1 MLTFKFYIKMRR
13 FYFSILIVLC
23 GSFSLKAQTCLAPQN
38 LRATSITAT
47 SAEIA
52 WVSSGA
58 NWDIEYGLA
67 SFTQG
72 GTTGTLKNTG
82 ANPYTIS
89 GLMPITTYK
98 IYVRREDC
106 PASPSDSSSEWSD
119 PLEFTTSCSPF
130 SLSADL
136 PIEEGF
142 ESARRA
148 TFQRNQDVFCSS
160 SLGYK
165 WSYETSVADTGRLR
179 FGVLNFSNSGGKA
192 ATLDRSGSS
201 ETEVTNYLILTAD
214 LRNYAASTELE
225 LSFSYMHHGEDSNP
239 NDKVWIRGS
248 ETDNWLEIYNL
259 SANQASAGVYKH
271 VRGLDIDVL
280 LAQAFP
286 IQPITPAFQ
295 VRFGQ
300 QDTGRADG
308 LTEHSGYSF
317 DDVAIKKEVCPFP
330 KDLVAMN
337 VTTNSVELSWTGGAS
352 DWDIE
357 YGTKGFT
364 PGIGDGI
371 QISAT
376 ISPPYTLSAVLS
388 PITTYEV
395 YIRDNCSSSS
405 QSGWSDPVSFTTT
418 CPSLSVASLPI
429 MEDFESTS
437 VDTVQQSQD
446 VLCFSG
452 YKWSYETSAADTGRL
467 RFGVS
472 GFSKSGN
479 SAATLDKSIFNDNL
493 AVNYLILTADLTN
506 YISSTDLELSFS
518 YLHHGEDSHSN
529 DKVWVRGSET
539 DTWIEVYN
547 LNANQ
552 ARAGV
557 YKHVRGLD
565 IDSIIGYVGHF
576 PRQAIS
582 STFQLRFGQQDSGV
596 AKNLKEESGYSF
608 DDIAIKEVACPF
620 PTGLRATNVTAN
632 SVSLSW
638 TTGGASKWEI
648 EYGTEGFT
656 PGTRAGTL
664 VSATTNPHSLTGLDE
679 FTAYEAYVRDSCS
692 SSGEVSEWS
701 NPVSFTTP
709 CNPLSAIELPFKEEF
724 TEAGKR
730 TNTLSFQQDG
740 NVFCSS
746 GYKWNYETS
755 TADTGRLR
763 FGSPPGF
770 LSTVGHRAATLDKSM
785 SSGNAVTNFLILTI
799 DLSDYVDSTELEL
812 DFEYLHHGE
821 DSNPNDKVWIRAS
834 ETDNWIEVYNLS
846 ANQARAGVYKRVRGL
861 DIDALLDGVGR
872 KVSATFQI
880 RFGQQDT
887 GVAIS
892 KTEGSGYSFDNIII
906 DQEVCPFPTTLS
918 ATNITA
924 NSAELSWTPGS
935 ASVSSWDIEYGFAD
949 SPQGTRTRISVLVNP
964 YVLGGLVPTRT
975 YEVYVRDN
983 CPSSGEVSEWS
994 DTSSFIT
1001 PCSPL
1006 SAASLPIR
1014 EDFESTSGTF
1024 QKNQDVLCSPEYK
1037 WSYETSASGE
1047 GRLRFS
1053 SFSNSGNVAVTL
1065 DKSMGS
1071 HVPVTNYLILTADLR
1086 NYSSSTNLELGFE
1099 YMSHSSH
1106 SNNKASVWIR
1116 GSETSAWVEAYDL
1129 VTNQGKA
1136 GVYKRVRG
1144 LDIDALLDN
1153 AGPSQVVSAT
1163 FQVRFEQQD
1172 TGVAVKLTEY
1182 SGYSFDDVVIDVE
1195 DCPFPT
1201 NLEATNIT
1209 ANSVDL
1215 SWTPG
1220 SVSTSKWEFEYGPVG
1235 FTLGSGIQVSTTAN
1249 PHTLGSLVPTRTYE
1263 VYVRDNCSSS
1273 SESEWSDPISFTT
1286 SCPALFAVALPINED
1301 FESVSSGTFQRDQ
1314 DVLCSPKGYKWSYET
1329 SVADTGRLRFGVS
1342 GFSSSGSSAVT
1353 LDKSISSGDV
1363 VTNFLI
1369 LTASLRNYVSSTDLE
1384 LSFSY
1389 MHHGEGSH
1397 PNDKVWI
1404 RGSETGA
1411 WVEAYNL
1418 DANLASPG
1426 VYKYVR
1432 GLDIDALLA
1441 NASPSQPVS
1450 ATFQVRF
1457 GQQDTGRAVSKTE
1470 ESGYSF
1476 DDIAIKKESCP
1487 FPTNL
1492 EATNITANS
1501 ADLSWTS
1508 GSVSTSKWEL
1518 EYGPV
1523 GFTLGSGKGDTA
1535 RTKTYS
1541 LKGLNQATAYEVY
1554 VRDNCSSSSTSEWS
1568 DPIRFVTPCSP
1579 LSPIAIPT
1587 ASSPI
1592 VEEDFESAPVG
1603 AFQQG
1608 QDVLCSS
1615 GYKWSYETSAADT
1628 GRLRF
1633 GVSAF
1638 SKSGSS
1644 AATLDKSINSG
1655 DTIANFL
1662 ILTANLDKFT
1672 ASTDLELSF
1681 SYLHHGEEDS
1691 LSNDKVWVRGNET
1704 GTWAE
1709 IYDLSAN
1716 RASPGV
1722 YKYVKGLDID
1732 DLVSVTSTF
1741 QVRFGQQDT
1750 GVAISR
1756 TEHSGYSFDDVI
1768 VKEVDC
1774 PFPIDLVASG
1784 VTANSVELSWVT
1796 GGASNWNI
1804 EYGITGFTQ
1813 GSGTRVSIT
1822 SNPYTLRGLLYGL
1835 TYEVYVRDSCL
1846 GSASDWTGP
1855 VSFAI
1860 PCGPLPLSPS
1870 SVEAKNITASE
1881 AQLLWTIGSTLNW
1894 QVEYGIAGFTRGS
1907 GTLVHTTTNPHIL
1920 TGLIAGTDYEF
1931 YIRDSCD
1938 ASNKGSWVGPHAFTT
1953 LTGCQVPSSLE
1964 VDDITQTT
1972 VRVSWRRGGSPSDW
1986 DIEYDVAGFALN
1998 SGKKVSTKTNPHTLN
2013 ITRLKPN
2020 TVYEVYVRDNCKAL
2034 GYVSNWI
2041 GPVSFITL
2049 CAPLSTATLPIREGF
2064 ESAVWDTVQQDQ
2076 DVLCSAGYKW
2086 SYETSMA
2093 DTGRLRFG
2101 ISAFSKSGN
2110 SAATLDKSIFS
2121 GDTVANYLTLT
2132 ADLSDY
2138 VDSTDLEL
2146 SFNYLHHGGNSHSN
2160 DKVWIRGKHTDNW
2173 VEAYDLNKNR
2183 ASTGIYKYVRSLD
2196 VDAILASRFP
2206 IQKVSSTFQVRFG
2219 QQDTGVAIS
2228 RTEHSGYSFDD
2239 IAIEE
2244 VPCPFPTVSTT
2255 NITSNSVELS
2265 LTTGVTAPI
2274 WDIEYGG
2281 PGFVPGS
2288 GTRVST
2294 AINLYVIGGLTQA
2307 TAYDVYVR
2315 HDCPSS
2321 VSGFS
2326 EWSDPASF
2334 TTPCSPLSPVILPI
2348 REGFESASG
2357 TFQRGGDVL
2366 CFAGYKWSYE
2376 TDAKDTSRLRFGEPG
2391 FSNSGISAATLD
2403 KSIFNSDTVT
2413 NYLILTADLTNYSPS
2428 TDLELR
2434 FSYMHHGESSHPND
2448 KVWIRGSET
2457 GAWVEIY
2464 DLDLN
2469 RTSAGVY
2476 KHVRGLD
2483 IDALLA
2489 IAPPIQAV
2497 SSTFQVRFGRQDTG
2511 VAINR
2516 TEQSGYSFDDVAIE
2530 QIPCPFPK
2538 ELKATNVTANSVEL
2552 SWVTGG
2558 ASIWDIEYG
2567 LVGFTPG
2574 SGSGTRISTII
2585 SSHTLGLLQENTAY
2599 DVYVRDSCSSS
2610 SVSEWSDPVSFVTPC
2625 SPLSAVT
2632 LPINEDFE
2640 SASGTFQRERDVLC
2654 FAGYKWSYETTS
2666 AADTGRLRFGISGF
2680 SNSGRSAATL
2690 DKSIPSGDTITNYLI
2705 LTADLTNYV
2714 SSTDLEVRFS
2724 YMHHGEDDHLN
2735 DKVWIRG
2742 SETDTWIEIYD
2753 LGLNR
2758 ASAGMYKHVR
2768 GLDIDDLLNRQKVS
2782 STFQF
2787 RFGQQD
2793 TGVAI
2798 KLGEQSGYSFDDII
2812 IEEISCPFPTSLEV
2826 TYLVSDSV
2834 ELSWATGGAS
2844 KWEIEYGFAGFTLGS
2859 GTRILTTS
2867 NPNTLTSLQE
2877 NTDYE
2882 AYVRDS
2888 CSSSGEVSEW
2898 SDPASFTT
2906 PCSPLSPVALPLE
2919 EDFESLLGTFQQNR
2933 EVFCSSG
2940 YKWNY
2945 ETSAADTGRLR
2956 FRVPAFPNSGI
2967 SAATLDKSISNSDT
2981 VANYLI
2987 LTADLSTYASSADLE
3002 LKFSYMHHEKDSSLS
3017 NNNKVWIRGSEAGAW
3032 VEIYDLSV
3040 NQANPGVYKHVRGLD
3055 IDALLAGVRPSQAVS
3070 STFQLRFVQ
3079 QDTGVAIRLREES
3092 GYSLDDIVIEEIS
3105 CPFPTGLSATNITA
3119 MSVDLSWTT
3128 GGAKNWD
3135 VEYGVAGFTLGTGTR
3150 INNPANPHILSGLT
3164 PSTDYEFYVRDSC
3177 GAGDFSVWEGPHT
3190 FRTLSCLAPSSLRA
3204 SGTTLTIATLSWT
3217 TGGTNNWDVEYG
3229 AAGFTLG
3236 TGTRIST
3243 LANPYAVSGLTS
3255 GQSYEF
3261 YVRDSCGVGDVSV
3274 WKGPHAF
3281 SVLSCQVPSSLR
3293 ASNTAPT
3300 ITALSW
3306 TTGGANSWE
3315 LEYGVAGFALSSGT
3329 RIGVTTNPYAV
3340 SGLTSG
3346 QSYEFYV
3353 RDSCGVGDVSRW
3365 AGPQAF
3371 RTLSCPDPSSLSAG
3385 GITQTTATLSWVIG
3399 GASEWE
3405 LEYGIAGFAR
3415 GTGTRI
3421 NNPANPYILSGL
3433 TPGTDYEF
3441 YVWDSCGVGNVSK
3454 WAGPQAFRTLSCPDP
3469 SSLSAGG
3476 ITQTTAT
3483 LSWMTGGG
3491 ASEWEL
3497 EYGLAG
3503 FVPDSGTR
3511 INNPANPYILSGL
3524 TPGTDYEFYVWDSCG
3539 VGNVSKWVGPQ
3550 AFRTLICPD
3559 PSSLSAGGITQ
3570 TTATLSWMTGGAS
3583 EWELEYGL
3591 AGFVPDS
3598 GTRISTTANP
3608 YILSGL
3614 TPGAD
3619 YEFYVRDS
3627 CGINN
3632 VSKWVGPQAFRTL
3645 ICPDPSSLM
3654 PIGITPTTVTL
3665 SWITG
3670 GAKNWDLEYGVA
3682 GFSLG
3687 TGTRISTTLSSYGVS
3702 GLAYGQSYDFYVRD
3716 SCDVGNVSKWVGPQ
3730 TITLNCP
3737 APSSLMMS
3745 GITQTTVT
3753 LSWITG
3759 GANNWD
3765 LEYGSP
3771 GFIPGTG
3778 TQISTIFNSYVVNG
3792 LTHGQLYDFYV
3803 RDSCDVGN
3811 VSKWVG
3817 PQTITLNCPAPSSL
3831 IVGGITQTTVDLSWI
3846 TGGANNW
3853 ELEYGSPGFV
3863 PGTGTR
3869 TSTPTNP
3876 YILSGLTHG
3885 QSYDLYVR
3893 DSCDVGNVS
3902 KWVGPQTIT
3911 LNCPDPSS
3919 LMADSITQTTV
3930 DLSWVTGGAS
3940 EWELEYGV
3948 AGFVPDSGTRIST
3961 PTNPYILSGLTPG
3974 TDYDFYVRDSCDVG
3988 NVSKWVGPQA
3998 FRTLICP
4005 DPSFLIAGSITQTTV
4020 DLSWMTGGSNN
4031 WDLEYGSPGF
4041 TLGTGTRIST
4051 PTNPYILSGL
4061 TPRTDYELYVRDS
4074 CGVDNVSKWVGPQ
4087 AFRTL
4092 ICPVPSSLM
4101 AGGITQTTVTLSWVT
4116 GGSNNWDLEYG
4127 SPGFI
4132 PGMGTQISTT
4142 LNSYVVNGLTHGRS
4156 YDFYVRDS
4164 CDVGNVS
4171 KWVGPQTVTLNCPAP
4186 SSLMTGGITQTTVT
4200 LSWTTGGSNNW
4211 DLEYGSPGFIPG
4223 MGTQVSTTLNS
4234 YGVSGLTHGQSYDFY
4249 VRDSCDVG
4257 NVSKWVGPQ
4266 TITLIC
4272 PAPSSLIASS
4282 ITQTTAI
4289 LSWTTNGVNNWD
4301 LEYGIKGFSLGT
4313 GTQVSTT
4320 LNSYG
4325 VSGLAHGQSYE
4336 FYVRD
4341 SCDVGNVSKW
4351 IGPESFTTLICPVPS
4366 SLMAS
4371 HITQT
4376 IAILSW
4382 TTGGANNWDLE
4393 YGLAGFAPGTGTR
4406 INTTLN
4412 SYGVS
4417 GLVPGTDYDF
4427 YVRDSCGVSNVSR
4440 WEGPETFVTLSCP
4453 APSSLSA
4460 SNITQNTVILSW
4472 VTGGAN
4478 NWDLEYGIKGFS
4490 LGMGTRIS
4498 ATANPYGVSGLVPG
4512 TDYDFYVRDSC
4523 GVSNVSRWE
4532 GPETFRTLSCPAPSS
4547 LSASYITPT
4556 IATLSWITGGA
4567 NNWDLEYGIRGF
4579 SLGTGTRISITANP
4593 YFVSGLVPSQ
4603 SYDFYV
4609 RDSCGVGDVS
4619 RWEGPEAFGC
4629 SVPSSLSASNIT
4641 QTTTTLS
4648 WVTGGANNW
4657 DLEYGIKSFSL
4668 GMGTRI
4674 STTANPYGVSG
4685 LVTNTDY
4692 EFYVRDSCGA
4702 GNVSKWIGPQSFRTL
4717 NCPAPSSLIASSIT
4731 QTTTTL
4737 SWVTGGANN
4746 WDLEYGIRGFSLGT
4760 GTRINTALNSYGV
4773 SGLMTNTDYEFYVRD
4788 SCGAGNVS
4796 KWIGP
4801 QSFATLSCPAPS
4813 SLSASNI
4820 TQTTTTL
4827 SWVTGGANNWDLE
4840 YGIRGFSFGTGT
4852 RINTALNSYGVSGLM
4867 TNTDY
4872 EFYVRDSCGA
4882 GNVSKWIGP
4891 QSFATLSCPA
4901 PSSLSASNITQTTTT
4916 LSWVTGGANNW
4927 DLEYGIRGFS
4937 FGTGARINTTL
4948 NSYGVSGLMTNTD
4961 YEFYVRDSCGAGN
4974 VSKWIGPQSFATLS
4988 CPAPSSLS
4996 ASNITQ
5002 TTATLSWVTGGANN
5016 WDLEYGIRG
5025 FSFGT
5030 GTRINTTLNS
5040 YGVSGLMTN
5049 TDYEFYVRDSCGAG
5063 NVSKWI
5069 GPQSFRTLSCPA
5081 PSSLSA
5087 SNITQTTATLSW
5099 VTGGANNWDLEY
5111 GIRGFSFGTG
5121 TRINTTLNSYGV
5133 SGLMTN
5139 TDYEFYVRDNCGA
5152 GNVSKWIGPQ
5162 SFRTLICPAPSS
5174 LSASNI
5180 TQTTTT
5186 LSWVTGGA
5194 NNWDLEYGI
5203 RGFSL
5208 GTRTRINTT
5217 LNSYGVSGLMTNTAY
5232 EFYVRDSCG
5241 AGNVSKW
5248 IGPQSFRT
5256 LSCPAPSSLSASNI
5270 TQTTATLSWV
5280 TGGAN
5285 NWDLEYGIR
5294 GFSFG
5299 TGTRINTTLNSYGVS
5314 SLVTN
5319 TAYEFYVRDSCG
5331 AGNVSKWIGPQF
5343 FATLSCP
5350 APSSL
5355 SASNITQTTAT
5366 LSWVAGLGANNWD
5379 LEYGI
5384 RGFSLGTG
5392 TRISTT
5398 TNSYGMSG
5406 LMTNTAYDFYVRDS
5420 CVGSVSRWVGPYAFA
5435 TLICPAPSSLSASNI
5450 TQTTATLSWIAGV
5463 GAISWDLEYGIR
5475 GFSPG
5480 TGTFINVSTNSY
5492 GVSSLISNTAY
5503 DFYVR
5508 NNCGVGNVS
5517 GWIGPET
5524 FKTARCPAPSSLMA
5538 GSITQTTAT
5547 LSWITGGA
5555 NNWDLEYGSPGFV
5568 PGTGTGTRVSTTVN
5582 PYAVSSLTPG
5592 TAYDFYVRDSCAVGD
5607 ASNWVGPHAFG
5618 TLSCPA
5624 PSSLMAGGITQTTA
5638 TLSWI
5643 TGGANNWDLEYGSP
5657 GFVPGTGTGT
5667 RVSTTVNPYAV
5678 SSLTP
5683 GTAYDFYVR
5692 DSCAVGDASNWVGP
5706 HAFGTLSCPAP
5717 SSLMAGGI
5725 TQTTATLSWITGGAN
5740 NWDLEYG
5747 SPGFV
5752 PGTGTRIST
5761 TTNSYSVSGLVINT
5775 AYEFYVRD
5783 SCGVDNLSNW
5793 VGPHAFGTLSCP
5805 APSSLMA
5812 GGITHTT
5819 ATLSWVT
5826 GGANNW
5832 DLEYGIRGFSLGTG
5846 TRVSTTVN
5854 PYAVSSLT
5862 PNTAYDFYV
5871 RDSCGVNNLS
5881 VWTGP
5886 EDFATLGCPAPSSLR
5901 YVADTITSSAEIS
5914 WNSGGASN
5922 WNLEYGPP
5930 GFTPGTGT
5938 FLYNVLNPQILGGLS
5953 KGDDY
5958 DVYVQDSCAAGD
5970 ISSWSGPLEIRSFQV
5985 DELLERSLRIYPNPS
6000 DGIFNVEF
6008 NSTFDK
6014 DIRIQVINMLGQL
6027 ILEDELENFSRKS
6040 LDMGAHSRGVYILKL
6055 ITEGEVVNRRI
6066 TLQ

>member
-1 MLTFKFYIKMRR
+1 MRR

-23 GSFSLKAQTCLAPQN
+23 GSFSLKAQTTCLVPQN
-38 LRATSITAT
+38 LRVTSIAATSV
-47 SAEIA
+47 EIA
-52 WVSSGA
+52 WGSSGA
-58 NWDIEYGLA
+58 KWDIEYGLA

-72 GTTGTLKNTG
+72 NGTLRNTG

-89 GLMPITTYK
+89 GLTPITTYK
-98 IYVRREDC
+98 VYVRRADC
-106 PASPSDSSSEWSD
+106 PGSPSSSEWSD

-130 SLSADL
+130 SSPADL

-148 TFQRNQDVFCSS
+148 TFQRNQDVLCFSGS
-160 SLGYK
+160 GYK

-179 FGVLNFSNSGGKA
+179 FGVLNFSNSGSKA
-192 ATLDRSGSS
+192 ATLDRLGSLGSS
-201 ETEVTNYLILTAD
+201 ETDVINYLILTAD
-214 LRNYAASTELE
+214 LRNYAASTDLE
-225 LSFSYMHHGEDSNP
+225 LSFSYMHHDDASHS
-239 NDKVWIRGS
+239 NDKVWIRAS
-248 ETDNWLEIYNL
+248 ETDNWLEIYDL
-259 SANQASAGVYKH
+259 SENQVKAGVYKE
-271 VRGLDIDVL
+271 VRGLDIDAL
-280 LAQAFP
+280 LAQSSP
-286 IQPITPAFQ
+286 TQTITSASGFQ

-300 QDTGRADG
+300 EGESSIISRTGDA
-308 LTEHSGYSF
+308 GYSF
-317 DDVAIKKEVCPFP
+317 DDVAIKEESCPFP
-330 KDLVAMN
+330 KDLEAMN

-352 DWDIE
+352 NWDIE
-357 YGTKGFT
+357 YGTEGFT
-364 PGIGDGI
+364 PGIGDGTP
-371 QISAT
+371 ISAT
-376 ISPPYTLSAVLS
+376 ISPPYILSAVLK

-395 YIRDNCSSSS
+395 YVRDNCLSPSK
-405 QSGWSDPVSFTTT
+405 QSEWSDPASFTTS

-429 MEDFESTS
+429 EEGFESVPVATF
-437 VDTVQQSQD
+437 QQSQD
-446 VLCFSG
+446 VLCFPGVG
-452 YKWSYETSAADTGRL
+452 YKWSYETDAKDISRL
-467 RFGVS
+467 RFGAS
-472 GFSKSGN
+472 DFSKSG
-479 SAATLDKSIFNDNL
+479 SKAATLDKSIKSSN
-493 AVNYLILTADLTN
+493 VVTNYLILTADLTN
-506 YISSTDLELSFS
+506 YTSSTDLELSFS
-518 YLHHGEDSHSN
+518 YLHHGEDSNPN
-529 DKVWVRGSET
+529 DKVWVRGSEANS
-539 DTWIEVYN
+539 WLEIYN
-547 LNANQ
+547 LSTNQ
-552 ARAGV
+552 ASAGV
-557 YKHVRGLD
+557 YKEVRGID

-582 STFQLRFGQQDSGV
+582 STFQLRFGQQDTGV
-596 AKNLKEESGYSF
+596 AVSKTGHSGYSF

-620 PTGLRATNVTAN
+620 PRGLRATNVTDSSAE
-632 SVSLSW
+632 LSW

-656 PGTRAGTL
+656 PGGAGTL
-664 VSATTNPHSLTGLDE
+664 VSTTASSHSLSGLDE
-679 FTAYEAYVRDSCS
+679 FTAYEVYVRDSCS

-701 NPVSFTTP
+701 VPVSFTTL
-709 CNPLSAIELPFKEEF
+709 CNPLSAIELPFVEDF
-724 TEAGKR
+724 TQAGER
-730 TNTLSFQQDG
+730 TNILSFQRDG

-755 TADTGRLR
+755 ETGIGRLR
-763 FGSPPGF
+763 FGTLAGF
-770 LSTVGHRAATLDKSM
+770 PSTVEYRAATLDKSM
-785 SSGNAVTNFLILTI
+785 SSGNVVTNYLILTA
-799 DLSDYVDSTELEL
+799 DLSNYVDSTELEL
-812 DFEYLHHGE
+812 DFKYVNHGE
-821 DSNPNDKVWIRAS
+821 SVHPNDAVWIRGS
-834 ETDNWIEVYNLS
+834 DIDNWIEIHSLGGK
-846 ANQARAGVYKRVRGL
+846 AGVYHRARGL

-872 KVSATFQI
+872 KVSATFQL

-887 GVAIS
+887 GIAVS
-892 KTEGSGYSFDNIII
+892 KTGHSGYSFDNIVI
-906 DQEVCPFPTTLS
+906 DQVACSFPKVLEE
-918 ATNITA
+918 TNITA
-924 NSAELSWTPGS
+924 NSVELSWTPGK
-935 ASVSSWDIEYGFAD
+935 ASTSSWDIEYGFAD
-949 SPQGTRTRISVLVNP
+949 SPQGTRTRISVFANP

-975 YEVYVRDN
+975 YEFYVRDN
-983 CPSSGEVSEWS
+983 CSSSSSSEWS

-1001 PCSPL
+1001 PCSSL

-1014 EDFESTSGTF
+1014 EDFESASGTF
-1024 QKNQDVLCSPEYK
+1024 QQNQDVLCSPEYK
-1037 WSYETSASGE
+1037 WSYERLGDK
-1047 GRLRFS
+1047 GQLRFS
-1053 SFSNSGNVAVTL
+1053 NFSNSGNVAVTL
-1065 DKSMGS
+1065 DKSISSGD
-1071 HVPVTNYLILTADLR
+1071 VATNLLILTADLR
-1086 NYSSSTNLELGFE
+1086 NYAASTNLELSFS
-1099 YMSHSSH
+1099 YMHHGESSH
-1106 SNNKASVWIR
+1106 PNDKVWIR
-1116 GSETSAWVEAYDL
+1116 GSERDVWVEVYNL
-1129 VTNQGKA
+1129 GTNQGKA
-1136 GVYKRVRG
+1136 GMYKRVRG
-1144 LDIDALLDN
+1144 LDIDAILKN
-1153 AGPSQVVSAT
+1153 NSNQAVSAT
-1163 FQVRFEQQD
+1163 FQLRFGQQD
-1172 TGVAVKLTEY
+1172 TGVAKNLKEE
-1182 SGYSFDDVVIDVE
+1182 SGYSFDDIVIDVE
-1195 DCPFPT
+1195 DCPFPK
-1201 NLEATNIT
+1201 NLAITNIT
-1209 ANSVDL
+1209 ANSAEL

-1220 SVSTSKWEFEYGPVG
+1220 STSTSKWEFEYGPVG
-1235 FTLGSGIQVSTTAN
+1235 FILGSGTQVSTTAN
-1249 PHTLGSLVPTRTYE
+1249 PHTLGSLVPIRTYE

-1273 SESEWSDPISFTT
+1273 SKSEWSDPISFTT
-1286 SCPALFAVALPINED
+1286 SCPALFAIALPINED
-1301 FESVSSGTFQRDQ
+1301 FESVSSSTFQRDQ

-1329 SVADTGRLRFGVS
+1329 SMADTGRLRFGVS
-1342 GFSSSGSSAVT
+1342 GFSGAGSSAVT
-1353 LDKSISSGDV
+1353 LDKSINSGDV
-1363 VTNFLI
+1363 VTNLLI
-1369 LTASLRNYVSSTDLE
+1369 LTADLRNYAASTDLE
-1384 LSFSY
+1384 LNFSY

-1404 RGSETGA
+1404 RGSETDT
-1411 WVEAYNL
+1411 WVEVYNL
-1418 DANLASPG
+1418 STNQGKAG
-1426 VYKYVR
+1426 MYKRVR
-1432 GLDIDALLA
+1432 GLDIDAILKNNSNQA
-1441 NASPSQPVS
+1441 VS
-1450 ATFQVRF
+1450 ATFQLRF
-1457 GQQDTGRAVSKTE
+1457 GQQDTGVAVNETGH
-1470 ESGYSF
+1470 SGYSF
-1476 DDIAIKKESCP
+1476 DDIVIDVEDCP
-1487 FPTNL
+1487 FPKNL
-1492 EATNITANS
+1492 AITNITADS
-1501 ADLSWTS
+1501 AELSWTP
-1508 GSVSTSKWEL
+1508 GSVSTSEWEF

-1523 GFTLGSGKGDTA
+1523 GFTLGSGRGDTTT
-1535 RTKTYS
+1535 TKPYH
-1541 LKGLNQATAYEVY
+1541 LKRLNGATAYEVY
-1554 VRDNCSSSSTSEWS
+1554 VRDNCSSSSKSEWS
-1568 DPIRFVTPCSP
+1568 DPIRFATPCSP
-1579 LSPIAIPT
+1579 LSPIAVPI

-1603 AFQQG
+1603 AFQRG

-1615 GYKWSYETSAADT
+1615 GYRWSYETSAADT

-1644 AATLDKSINSG
+1644 AATLDKSIFSG

-1662 ILTANLDKFT
+1662 ILTANLNNFT
-1672 ASTDLELSF
+1672 SSTDLELSF

-1691 LSNDKVWVRGNET
+1691 LSNDKVWVQGSET
-1704 GTWAE
+1704 SAWVE

-1716 RASPGV
+1716 QASPGV

-1732 DLVSVTSTF
+1732 ILVSVTSTF
-1741 QVRFGQQDT
+1741 QLRFGQQDT

-1756 TEHSGYSFDDVI
+1756 TGYGGYSFDDIVI
-1768 VKEVDC
+1768 KEVDC
-1774 PFPIDLVASG
+1774 PFPTGLTAG
-1784 VTANSVELSWVT
+1784 GATANSVELSWVT

-1804 EYGITGFTQ
+1804 EYGIAGFTQ
-1813 GSGTRVSIT
+1813 GSGTLVRT
-1822 SNPYTLRGLLYGL
+1822 TANPYTLSVRGLLYGT

-1846 GSASDWTGP
+1846 LGSVSDWTGP

-1860 PCGPLPLSPS
+1860 PCGPLSLLPS
-1870 SVEAKNITASE
+1870 SVGAKNIKASE
-1881 AQLLWTIGSTLNW
+1881 AELSWTVGSTLNW
-1894 QVEYGIAGFTRGS
+1894 QVEYGIAGFTQGS

-1953 LTGCQVPSSLE
+1953 LTGCQAPSSLE

-1972 VRVSWRRGGSPSDW
+1972 ARVFWQRGGSPSDW

-1998 SGKKVSTKTNPHTLN
+1998 SGKRISTKTNPHTLN
-2013 ITRLKPN
+2013 IASLTPN

-2034 GYVSNWI
+2034 GYDVSDWI

-2049 CAPLSTATLPIREGF
+2049 CAPLSTATLPIREDF
-2064 ESAVWDTVQQDQ
+2064 ESVVWDTVQQDQ

-2101 ISAFSKSGN
+2101 VSAFSKSGKL
-2110 SAATLDKSIFS
+2110 AATLDKSIFS
-2121 GDTVANYLTLT
+2121 SDMVVNYLTLT

-2160 DKVWIRGKHTDNW
+2160 DKVWIRGSDTANW
-2173 VEAYDLNKNR
+2173 VETYDLSKNQ
-2183 ASTGIYKYVRSLD
+2183 ASAGIYKYVRSLD
-2196 VDAILASRFP
+2196 IDAILASLFP
-2206 IQKVSSTFQVRFG
+2206 IQKISSTFQVRFG
-2219 QQDTGVAIS
+2219 QQDTGVAIGLK
-2228 RTEHSGYSFDD
+2228 EHSGYSFDD

-2265 LTTGVTAPI
+2265 LTTGVVTASI

-2348 REGFESASG
+2348 REDFESASG

-2366 CFAGYKWSYE
+2366 CSAGYKWSYE
-2376 TDAKDTSRLRFGEPG
+2376 TDAKDISRLRFGEPI

-2403 KSIFNSDTVT
+2403 KSISSDDAVT

-2434 FSYMHHGESSHPND
+2434 FSYMHHGEDDHLRD

-2457 GAWVEIY
+2457 GTWLEIY
-2464 DLDLN
+2464 DLGLN

-2489 IAPPIQAV
+2489 IGLPSQAA
-2497 SSTFQVRFGRQDTG
+2497 SSTFQVRFGQQDTG
-2511 VAINR
+2511 VAISR
-2516 TEQSGYSFDDVAIE
+2516 TEHSGYSFDDVAIE

-2538 ELKATNVTANSVEL
+2538 KFEATNVTANSAKL

-2567 LVGFTPG
+2567 LAGFTPG
-2574 SGSGTRISTII
+2574 SGSGTRISAII

-2654 FAGYKWSYETTS
+2654 FAGYKWSYETS
-2666 AADTGRLRFGISGF
+2666 AADTGRLRFGVSGF

-2690 DKSIPSGDTITNYLI
+2690 DKSIPSGDTIVNYLT

-2714 SSTDLEVRFS
+2714 SSTDLELRFS

-2758 ASAGMYKHVR
+2758 ASAGIYKHVR
-2768 GLDIDDLLNRQKVS
+2768 GLDIDDLLSRQVVS

-2812 IEEISCPFPTSLEV
+2812 IEEISCPFPTGLEV

-2834 ELSWATGGAS
+2834 ELSWVTGGAS
-2844 KWEIEYGFAGFTLGS
+2844 TWEIEYGLAGFTLGS
-2859 GTRILTTS
+2859 GTRISTTD
-2867 NPNTLTSLQE
+2867 NPDTLASLQE

-2888 CSSSGEVSEW
+2888 CSSSDVSEW
-2898 SDPASFTT
+2898 SDPVSFTT
-2906 PCSPLSPVALPLE
+2906 PCSPLSPITLPLE
-2919 EDFESLLGTFQQNR
+2919 EDFESLFGTFQRNR

-2956 FRVPAFPNSGI
+2956 FRVSAFSNSGI

-3002 LKFSYMHHEKDSSLS
+3002 LKFSYMHHEKDDSLS

-3040 NQANPGVYKHVRGLD
+3040 NQANAGVYKHVKGLD
-3055 IDALLAGVRPSQAVS
+3055 IDALLADVRPSQAIS

-3079 QDTGVAIRLREES
+3079 ECTGVAIRLREES
-3092 GYSLDDIVIEEIS
+3092 GYSLDDIIIDEVS

-3128 GGAKNWD
+3128 GGANNWD
-3135 VEYGVAGFTLGTGTR
+3135 VEYGIRGFTLGTGTR

-3164 PSTDYEFYVRDSC
+3164 LGTDYEFYVRDSC

-3217 TGGTNNWDVEYG
+3217 TGGANNWDLEYG
-3229 AAGFTLG
+3229 IRGFTLG

-3243 LANPYAVSGLTS
+3243 LANPYAVSGLAF
-3255 GQSYEF
+3255 GHSYEF
-3261 YVRDSCGVGDVSV
+3261 YVRDSCGAGDVSV

-3281 SVLSCQVPSSLR
+3281 SVLSCPAPSSLR
-3293 ASNTAPT
+3293 ASNIAPT

-3306 TTGGANSWE
+3306 VTGGANSWE
-3315 LEYGVAGFALSSGT
+3315 LEYGIVGFALGSGT
-3329 RIGVTTNPYAV
+3329 RIGVTTNFYAV

-3346 QSYEFYV
+3346 QPYEFYV
-3353 RDSCGVGDVSRW
+3353 RDSCGVGDVSKWVGPQAFRTLSCPDPSFLSARGITQTTAALSW
-3365 AGPQAF
+3365 MTGGASEWELEYGVAGFARGTGTRINNPANPYILSGLTLGTDYEFYVWDSCGVGNVSKWVGPQAF

-3385 GITQTTATLSWVIG
+3385 GITQTTAALSWMTG

-3405 LEYGIAGFAR
+3405 LEYGVAGFAR
-3415 GTGTRI
+3415 GT
-3421 NNPANPYILSGL
+3421 
-3433 TPGTDYEF
+3433 
-3441 YVWDSCGVGNVSK
+3441 
-3454 WAGPQAFRTLSCPDP
+3454 
-3469 SSLSAGG
+3469 
-3476 ITQTTAT
+3476 
-3483 LSWMTGGG
+3483 
-3491 ASEWEL
+3491 
-3497 EYGLAG
+3497 
-3503 FVPDSGTR
+3503 GTR

-3550 AFRTLICPD
+3550 AFRTLSCPD

-3583 EWELEYGL
+3583 EWELEYGV

-3614 TPGAD
+3614 TPRTD

-3627 CGINN
+3627 CGIGN

-3645 ICPDPSSLM
+3645 ICPAPSSLM

-3665 SWITG
+3665 SWMTG
-3670 GAKNWDLEYGVA
+3670 GASEWELEYGVA

-3687 TGTRISTTLSSYGVS
+3687 TGTQISTTLRSYGVS

-3716 SCDVGNVSKWVGPQ
+3716 NCDVGNVSKWVGPQ
-3730 TITLNCP
+3730 TVTLSCP
-3737 APSSLMMS
+3737 APSSLS
-3745 GITQTTVT
+3745 VSNITQTTAT
-3753 LSWITG
+3753 LSWVTG

-3778 TQISTIFNSYVVNG
+3778 IQISTIFNSYVVSG

-3817 PQTITLNCPAPSSL
+3817 PQTIALICPVPSSL
-3831 IVGGITQTTVDLSWI
+3831 SASNITQTTVDLSWI

-3863 PGTGTR
+3863 PGMGTR
-3869 TSTPTNP
+3869 TSTTANP
-3876 YILSGLTHG
+3876 YSVSGLVPG

-3893 DSCDVGNVS
+3893 DNCDVGNVS
-3902 KWVGPQTIT
+3902 KWMGPQNFTT
-3911 LNCPDPSS
+3911 LICPAPSS
-3919 LMADSITQTTV
+3919 LSASNITQTTV
-3930 DLSWVTGGAS
+3930 DLSWMTGGAS
-3940 EWELEYGV
+3940 EWGLEYGL
-3948 AGFVPDSGTRIST
+3948 AGFVPGTGIFVYNA
-3961 PTNPYILSGLTPG
+3961 TNSYSVSGLVPG
-3974 TDYDFYVRDSCDVG
+3974 TAYDFYVRDSCDVG

-3998 FRTLICP
+3998 FRTL
-4005 DPSFLIAGSITQTTV
+4005 
-4020 DLSWMTGGSNN
+4020 
-4031 WDLEYGSPGF
+4031 
-4041 TLGTGTRIST
+4041 
-4051 PTNPYILSGL
+4051 
-4061 TPRTDYELYVRDS
+4061 
-4074 CGVDNVSKWVGPQ
+4074 
-4087 AFRTL
+4087 
-4092 ICPVPSSLM
+4092 
-4101 AGGITQTTVTLSWVT
+4101 
-4116 GGSNNWDLEYG
+4116 
-4127 SPGFI
+4127 
-4132 PGMGTQISTT
+4132 
-4142 LNSYVVNGLTHGRS
+4142 
-4156 YDFYVRDS
+4156 
-4164 CDVGNVS
+4164 
-4171 KWVGPQTVTLNCPAP
+4171 
-4186 SSLMTGGITQTTVT
+4186 
-4200 LSWTTGGSNNW
+4200 
-4211 DLEYGSPGFIPG
+4211 
-4223 MGTQVSTTLNS
+4223 
-4234 YGVSGLTHGQSYDFY
+4234 
-4249 VRDSCDVG
+4249 
-4257 NVSKWVGPQ
+4257 
-4266 TITLIC
+4266 
-4272 PAPSSLIASS
+4272 
-4282 ITQTTAI
+4282 
-4289 LSWTTNGVNNWD
+4289 
-4301 LEYGIKGFSLGT
+4301 
-4313 GTQVSTT
+4313 
-4320 LNSYG
+4320 
-4325 VSGLAHGQSYE
+4325 
-4336 FYVRD
+4336 
-4341 SCDVGNVSKW
+4341 
-4351 IGPESFTTLICPVPS
+4351 
-4366 SLMAS
+4366 
-4371 HITQT
+4371 
-4376 IAILSW
+4376 
-4382 TTGGANNWDLE
+4382 
-4393 YGLAGFAPGTGTR
+4393 
-4406 INTTLN
+4406 
-4412 SYGVS
+4412 
-4417 GLVPGTDYDF
+4417 
-4427 YVRDSCGVSNVSR
+4427 
-4440 WEGPETFVTLSCP
+4440 SCP
-4453 APSSLSA
+4453 APSSLTS
-4460 SNITQNTVILSW
+4460 
-4472 VTGGAN
+4472 
-4478 NWDLEYGIKGFS
+4478 
-4490 LGMGTRIS
+4490 
-4498 ATANPYGVSGLVPG
+4498 PH
-4512 TDYDFYVRDSC
+4512 
-4523 GVSNVSRWE
+4523 
-4532 GPETFRTLSCPAPSS
+4532 
-4547 LSASYITPT
+4547 ITPT
-4556 IATLSWITGGA
+4556 MITLLWVTTSGA

-4579 SLGTGTRISITANP
+4579 SLGTGTRISTTANP
-4593 YFVSGLVPSQ
+4593 YSVSGLVPGTA
-4603 SYDFYV
+4603 YDFYV
-4609 RDSCGVGDVS
+4609 RDSCGISNVS
-4619 RWEGPEAFGC
+4619 RWEGPETFVTLCPA
-4629 SVPSSLSASNIT
+4629 PSSLSASYIT
-4641 QTTTTLS
+4641 PTIATLS
-4648 WVTGGANNW
+4648 WV
-4657 DLEYGIKSFSL
+4657 I
-4668 GMGTRI
+4668 
-4674 STTANPYGVSG
+4674 
-4685 LVTNTDY
+4685 
-4692 EFYVRDSCGA
+4692 
-4702 GNVSKWIGPQSFRTL
+4702 
-4717 NCPAPSSLIASSIT
+4717 
-4731 QTTTTL
+4731 
-4737 SWVTGGANN
+4737 GGANN

-4760 GTRINTALNSYGV
+4760 GTRTSTTANPYSV
-4773 SGLMTNTDYEFYVRD
+4773 SGLVLGTAYDFYVRD
-4788 SCGAGNVS
+4788 SCGVGNVSRWIGPETFGCPAPSSLSASNITQTIATLSWVTGGANNWGLEYGIRGFSLGTGTFVYNVSTNPYSVSGLTSGVAYDFYVRDSCGVGNVS

-4801 QSFATLSCPAPS
+4801 ESFATLSCPAPSSLPASHITQTTATLSRVTGGASNWDLEYGIRGFSLGTGTFVYNVSTNSYSVSGLTSGVAYDFYVRDSCGVGNVSKWIGPESFATLSCPAPS
-4813 SLSASNI
+4813 SLSASH
-4820 TQTTTTL
+4820 
-4827 SWVTGGANNWDLE
+4827 
-4840 YGIRGFSFGTGT
+4840 
-4852 RINTALNSYGVSGLM
+4852 
-4867 TNTDY
+4867 
-4872 EFYVRDSCGA
+4872 
-4882 GNVSKWIGP
+4882 
-4891 QSFATLSCPA
+4891 
-4901 PSSLSASNITQTTTT
+4901 
-4916 LSWVTGGANNW
+4916 
-4927 DLEYGIRGFS
+4927 
-4937 FGTGARINTTL
+4937 
-4948 NSYGVSGLMTNTD
+4948 
-4961 YEFYVRDSCGAGN
+4961 
-4974 VSKWIGPQSFATLS
+4974 
-4988 CPAPSSLS
+4988 
-4996 ASNITQ
+4996 ITQ
-5002 TTATLSWVTGGANN
+5002 TTATLSWVTGGASN
-5016 WDLEYGIRG
+5016 WDLEYGIKG
-5025 FSFGT
+5025 FSLGT
-5030 GTRINTTLNS
+5030 GIFVYNVSTNS
-5040 YGVSGLMTN
+5040 YSVSGLMTN
-5049 TDYEFYVRDSCGAG
+5049 TAYDFYVRDSCGVRNVSKWIGPQSFRTLICPTPSSLSASHITQITATLSWVTG
-5063 NVSKWI
+5063 GASNWDLEYGIKGFSLGMGTFVYNVSTNSYSVSGLMTNTAYDFYVRDSCGVRNVSKWIGPQSFRTLSCPAPSSLSASHITQTTTTVSWVTGGASEWDLEYGIKGFSLGTGTRISTTTNSYFVSGLMTNRAYDFYVRDSCGVRNVSKWI

-5099 VTGGANNWDLEY
+5099 VAGVGVGAVSWDLEY
-5111 GIRGFSFGTG
+5111 GIRGFSLGTG
-5121 TRINTTLNSYGV
+5121 TRISTTTNSYSV
-5133 SGLMTN
+5133 SGLVTN
-5139 TDYEFYVRDNCGA
+5139 TAYEFYVRNNCGV

-5162 SFRTLICPAPSS
+5162 SFRTLICPVPSS

-5180 TQTTTT
+5180 TQTRATLLWVTGGANNWDLEYGIKGFSFGTGTRIKTTINSYSVSGLVTNTAYEFYVRDSCGVRNVSKWIGPQSFRTLICPVPSSLSASNITQTRAT

-5203 RGFSL
+5203 GGFSL
-5208 GTRTRINTT
+5208 GTGTRIKTT
-5217 LNSYGVSGLMTNTAY
+5217 INSYSVSGLVTNTAY

-5241 AGNVSKW
+5241 VGNVSKW

-5270 TQTTATLSWV
+5270 TQTRATLSWVTGGANNWDLEYGIGGFSLGTGTRIKTTTNSYSVSGLVTNTAYEFYVRDSCGVGNVSRWIGPQSFRTLSCPAPSSLSASRITQTTATLSWV

-5294 GFSFG
+5294 GFS
-5299 TGTRINTTLNSYGVS
+5299 
-5314 SLVTN
+5314 
-5319 TAYEFYVRDSCG
+5319 
-5331 AGNVSKWIGPQF
+5331 
-5343 FATLSCP
+5343 
-5350 APSSL
+5350 
-5355 SASNITQTTAT
+5355 
-5366 LSWVAGLGANNWD
+5366 
-5379 LEYGI
+5379 
-5384 RGFSLGTG
+5384 LGTG
-5392 TRISTT
+5392 TRIKTT
-5398 TNSYGMSG
+5398 TNSYSVSG

-5420 CVGSVSRWVGPYAFA
+5420 CGVGNVSRWIGPQNFATLSCPAPSSLSASRITQTTATLSWVTGGAISWDLEYGIGGFSPGTGTRIKTTTNSYSVSGLVPGQSYDFYVRDSCVGSVSRWIGPQSFR
-5435 TLICPAPSSLSASNI
+5435 TLICPAPSSLSASHI
-5450 TQTTATLSWIAGV
+5450 TQTTATLSWVAGVGV

-5480 TGTFINVSTNSY
+5480 TGIFIYNVSTNSY
-5492 GVSSLISNTAY
+5492 SVSSLIPNTAY

-5508 NNCGVGNVS
+5508 NNCGVSNVS

-5524 FKTARCPAPSSLMA
+5524 FKTARCSAPSSLMTS
-5538 GSITQTTAT
+5538 GITQTTAT
-5547 LSWITGGA
+5547 LSWVIGGA
-5555 NNWDLEYGSPGFV
+5555 NNWDLEYGIRGFSL
-5568 PGTGTGTRVSTTVN
+5568 GMGTRVSTTVN

-5592 TAYDFYVRDSCAVGD
+5592 TAYDFYVRDSCAVGN
-5607 ASNWVGPHAFG
+5607 ASNWVGPHAFGTLSCPTPSSLMVGGITQTRATLSWVTGGANNWDLEYGIGGFSLGTGTRISTTTNSYAVSGLVINTAYDFYVRDSCGVDNLSNWVGPQSFG

-5643 TGGANNWDLEYGSP
+5643 TGGANNWDLEYGIR
-5657 GFVPGTGTGT
+5657 GFSLGMGT

-5683 GTAYDFYVR
+5683 D
-5692 DSCAVGDASNWVGP
+5692 
-5706 HAFGTLSCPAP
+5706 
-5717 SSLMAGGI
+5717 
-5725 TQTTATLSWITGGAN
+5725 
-5740 NWDLEYG
+5740 
-5747 SPGFV
+5747 
-5752 PGTGTRIST
+5752 
-5761 TTNSYSVSGLVINT
+5761 T

-5783 SCGVDNLSNW
+5783 SCGVNNLSVW
-5793 VGPHAFGTLSCP
+5793 IGPEDFATLGCS

-5812 GGITHTT
+5812 SGITHTT
-5819 ATLSWVT
+5819 ATLSWIT

-5862 PNTAYDFYV
+5862 PDTAYEFYV

-5881 VWTGP
+5881 VWIGP
-5886 EDFATLGCPAPSSLR
+5886 EDFATLGCLAPSSLR

-5922 WNLEYGPP
+5922 WNLEYGSS
-5930 GFTPGTGT
+5930 GFTPSTGT
-5938 FLYNVLNPQILGGLS
+5938 FVYNVLNPHILRGLS

-5958 DVYVQDSCAAGD
+5958 DVYVQDSCAAGN

-6000 DGIFNVEF
+6000 DGIFNIEF

-6055 ITEGEVVNRRI
+6055 ITEGAVVNRRI